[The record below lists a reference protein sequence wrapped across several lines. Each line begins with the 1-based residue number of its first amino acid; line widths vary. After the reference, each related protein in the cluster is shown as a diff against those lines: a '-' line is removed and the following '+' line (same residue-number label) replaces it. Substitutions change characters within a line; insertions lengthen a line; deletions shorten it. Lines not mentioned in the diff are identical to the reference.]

1 MSCCCWRKRKPGG
14 SHHTGKKLSTDPSTC
29 CWWKLRKADSSHD
42 TAVLE
47 TDPLI
52 ETPNKPS
59 TDQSLTCSS
68 TISSNSQQPPPNLEE
83 VLRSF
88 KDLDI
93 TSQADAFIH
102 AIEQYLE
109 GATVQKNAPD
119 TPTASPSN
127 TDKLT
132 NWDSFLQSGSEFLK
146 FVSDHT
152 EKNDKHVGILSQ
164 LFSSTH
170 YVFAV
175 SLQGDSFLSGEATKI
190 AGKVLQKI
198 GHLHWAVVGLSI
210 VAYLCW
216 KT

>member
-152 EKNDKHVGILSQ
+152 EKNDKHEKQQKLQEKCFRKLGTCIGQLLGFLLWHIYVGRLN
-164 LFSSTH
+164 FSH
-170 YVFAV
+170 HAAI
-175 SLQGDSFLSGEATKI
+175 E
-190 AGKVLQKI
+190 
-198 GHLHWAVVGLSI
+198 
-210 VAYLCW
+210 
-216 KT
+216 